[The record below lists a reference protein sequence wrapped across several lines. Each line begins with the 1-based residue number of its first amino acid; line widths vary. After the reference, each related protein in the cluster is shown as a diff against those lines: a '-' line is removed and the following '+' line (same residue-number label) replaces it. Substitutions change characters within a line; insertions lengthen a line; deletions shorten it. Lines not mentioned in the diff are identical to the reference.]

1 MSDRNTP
8 DDGGQAFPSG
18 LCPDDKGDTHA
29 MHLGMT
35 LRDYFAAKAMQGM
48 YAWTDGSDSGGS
60 YQPRIIADDYV
71 PVDDP
76 KDGGWYFYKSES
88 GYWRQQNKRNA
99 TDGPPHLMR
108 TTYEQQIAREAFA
121 IADAML
127 AARKATGGGQ

>member
-35 LRDYFAAKAMQGM
+35 LRDYFAAKAIVGLIVLNEERTVQRD
-48 YAWTDGSDSGGS
+48 AE
-60 YQPRIIADDYV
+60 IAYV
-71 PVDDP
+71 
-76 KDGGWYFYKSES
+76 Y
-88 GYWRQQNKRNA
+88 
-99 TDGPPHLMR
+99 
-108 TTYEQQIAREAFA
+108 
-121 IADAML
+121 ADAML